1 MTNPPDFQILSKSLD
16 AVLRLVRCAMVLGGP
31 RPGRNVLY
39 QYDALQVSYQLFF
52 FFGRILPF
60 KLKEGVALFVL
71 QRDVCGWAWRYY
83 FD

>member
-52 FFGRILPF
+52 WSDLAIQ
-60 KLKEGVALFVL
+60 A
-71 QRDVCGWAWRYY
+71 QRGCRFICPAKKCLWMAWRYY